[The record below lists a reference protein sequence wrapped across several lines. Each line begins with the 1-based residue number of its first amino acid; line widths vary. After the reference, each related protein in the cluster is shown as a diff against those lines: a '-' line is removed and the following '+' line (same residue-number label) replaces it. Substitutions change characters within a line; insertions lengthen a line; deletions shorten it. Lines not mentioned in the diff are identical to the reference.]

1 MACYSTGVLPFRV
14 SFQPGY
20 PIYEQVVYAAKKAI
34 LSGSIAP
41 GARFP
46 SVRALSQEL
55 KVNPSTAHKVISEL
69 VSERLL
75 EVHSTLGTIVAERA
89 KASSRDAARLLNPH
103 IERLVV
109 EALSLGVDMQDVIE
123 RLTSHWNRLQPAHSP
138 VSAKP

>member
-1 MACYSTGVLPFRV
+1 VLPFRV

-34 LSGSIAP
+34 LSGAISP
-41 GARFP
+41 GTRFP

-55 KVNPSTAHKVISEL
+55 KVNPSTAHKVIGEL

-89 KASSRDAARLLNPH
+89 KTSGRDAARLLNPH

-109 EALSLGVDMQDVIE
+109 EAISLGVGMQDVIE
-123 RLTSHWNRLQPAHSP
+123 RLASDWKRLQPEHSP
-138 VSAKP
+138 ATAKS